1 MSVHA
6 LFRMARCLYPI
17 APQTV
22 ETFSPAP
29 PSPPSPPPGPAQNP
43 PPIQTPVFRPSHAL
57 YSSITG
63 RHAQLQR
70 ARAACQPPQSAPA
83 AQPASKAPDTA
94 PKTPDSVP
102 LEAT

>member
-6 LFRMARCLYPI
+6 LFRMARRLYPVEPQAAAPSFSPAPAPAPPPSPSPI
-17 APQTV
+17 APQ
-22 ETFSPAP
+22 
-29 PSPPSPPPGPAQNP
+29 
-43 PPIQTPVFRPSHAL
+43 VFRPSHTL

-70 ARAACQPPQSAPA
+70 ARAAWQPPQPAPS
-83 AQPASKAPDTA
+83 AQPASKTPDTA
-94 PKTPDSVP
+94 PKTLDSVP

>member
-6 LFRMARCLYPI
+6 LFRMARCLYPVEPQAA
-17 APQTV
+17 APSLATV
-22 ETFSPAP
+22 PAP
-29 PSPPSPPPGPAQNP
+29 SSPLPVPPPQNP
-43 PPIQTPVFRPSHAL
+43 PQVFRPSHAL

-70 ARAACQPPQSAPA
+70 ARAAYPPSRAA
-83 AQPASKAPDTA
+83 AGAQPALKTPDTTS
-94 PKTPDSVP
+94 KTPDSVP